1 TFKYLANEIIPLN
14 LLKYANDDGDGP

>member
-14 LLKYANDDGDGP
+14 LLKYANDDGDG